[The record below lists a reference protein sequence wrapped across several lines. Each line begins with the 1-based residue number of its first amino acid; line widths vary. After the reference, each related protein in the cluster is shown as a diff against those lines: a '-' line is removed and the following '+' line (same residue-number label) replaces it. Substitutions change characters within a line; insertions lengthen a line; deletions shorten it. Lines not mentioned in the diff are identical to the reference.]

1 MRTPP
6 RAQSKPPA
14 APLVLSAC
22 DQSQDIS
29 PPSSASLHEAVVGSY
44 LPTCSPSAYLLPTS
58 RPNATDCFILCLISS
73 LSHELDLASLDVRT
87 PAPDP
92 PRTCPPNNRQTLAA
106 PPITQTHHAFYRFVK
121 ELNTNLTATAQV
133 APNPMHPGQVAG
145 SVFAPPHV
153 QMQIQ
158 SQPSDRSVASQG
170 RKRSR
175 DEAGANLEPD
185 APPRPIVEPQDDWV
199 YGEGMTLIKPNAGY
213 VADASTQSG
222 TWMEEETASADAE
235 VKRQLEAAQVNV
247 RSRKLQR
254 MGSDEAPTAASR
266 GSVSPTTPAPES
278 NGPVIDNFTLHLGIG
293 WRKISD
299 DDHIQ
304 AAARGWAKF
313 IENHYPLSDVQIC
326 LESKGLQSY
335 LVKATD
341 GFFLFSEDLRQARL
355 VSHNAE
361 TALRNLQQSPPVFES
376 AETLSSVGT
385 PTALTPSGND
395 MDMNM
400 S

>member
-1 MRTPP
+1 MASFQRQFTTASP
-6 RAQSKPPA
+6 
-14 APLVLSAC
+14 VLA
-22 DQSQDIS
+22 
-29 PPSSASLHEAVVGSY
+29 
-44 LPTCSPSAYLLPTS
+44 LP
-58 RPNATDCFILCLISS
+58 
-73 LSHELDLASLDVRT
+73 
-87 PAPDP
+87 
-92 PRTCPPNNRQTLAA
+92 Q
-106 PPITQTHHAFYRFVK
+106 
-121 ELNTNLTATAQV
+121 
-133 APNPMHPGQVAG
+133 PMHPGQVAG

-254 MGSDEAPTAASR
+254 MGSDEAPTAASC
-266 GSVSPTTPAPES
+266 GNVSPTTPAPES